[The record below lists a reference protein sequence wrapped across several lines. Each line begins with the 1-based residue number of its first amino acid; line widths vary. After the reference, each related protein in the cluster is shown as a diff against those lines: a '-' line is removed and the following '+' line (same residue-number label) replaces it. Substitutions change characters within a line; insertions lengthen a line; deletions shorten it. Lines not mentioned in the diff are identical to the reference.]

1 MNRKRVI
8 VSAPGKVILFGEHS
22 VVYGK
27 LAVAA
32 AIDKRLFISLE
43 ESNENIISIKLE
55 GFESENKLLVLDTV
69 PLSSYSEKLFETLA
83 ATNWSVK
90 DISNGSLA
98 QPPEFLM
105 HSFREFFLKSNREP
119 WMENIEKYL
128 ESHSSYQ
135 SANSAVRAAVFLFVV
150 GYLIILVY
158 SEKTYRG
165 LCVTVQSQIPVGA
178 GLGSSA
184 SYSVS
189 LITSLLVFSGNIQ
202 IEDSLGTCML
212 EAVNRWA
219 FVCETFLH
227 GTPSGMDNTVATFG
241 GFLSYRNGNKETFQI
256 HSSATLRLIVVDS
269 GIPRSTQK
277 MVSLVRQRYERFP
290 EIVSPILSSMD
301 EIAIRFVQ
309 SAAASD
315 LVSDSFS
322 QQLAILMKTNHYLLN
337 ALGVG
342 HPRLEEILSIAQH
355 LGFEG
360 AKLTGAGG
368 GGCVVVLV
376 DAEKSQVDALFH
388 TLQSTFRCFEIV
400 LGGTGVQIHQPTN
413 NKSCHSQKD
422 IHKEI

>member
-165 LCVTVQSQIPVGA
+165 LCVTVQSQ
-178 GLGSSA
+178 
-184 SYSVS
+184 VS
-189 LITSLLVFSGNIQ
+189 FAIFLILL
-202 IEDSLGTCML
+202 
-212 EAVNRWA
+212 
-219 FVCETFLH
+219 
-227 GTPSGMDNTVATFG
+227 
-241 GFLSYRNGNKETFQI
+241 
-256 HSSATLRLIVVDS
+256 
-269 GIPRSTQK
+269 
-277 MVSLVRQRYERFP
+277 
-290 EIVSPILSSMD
+290 
-301 EIAIRFVQ
+301 
-309 SAAASD
+309 
-315 LVSDSFS
+315 
-322 QQLAILMKTNHYLLN
+322 
-337 ALGVG
+337 
-342 HPRLEEILSIAQH
+342 
-355 LGFEG
+355 
-360 AKLTGAGG
+360 
-368 GGCVVVLV
+368 
-376 DAEKSQVDALFH
+376 
-388 TLQSTFRCFEIV
+388 
-400 LGGTGVQIHQPTN
+400 
-413 NKSCHSQKD
+413 
-422 IHKEI
+422 